1 MPGTFRLKKKR
12 LDHLLTERGL
22 AESGAQAQRLV
33 MAGLV
38 YVNGQKCDKPGT
50 SVHSDAEIEVR
61 EKLRYVSRGG
71 LKLEG
76 ALAHFPFD
84 AQGAVCLDVG
94 ASTGGFT
101 DCLLQQGAVKVY
113 AVDVG
118 RRQLHY
124 RLRQDGRV
132 VNLERIHIRDL
143 SRLQVP
149 NDVDALTIDV
159 SFISLTKVLPM
170 AWKFLRSGGW
180 CVALIKPQFE
190 AERKQVGKG
199 GVIRDEHVRRA
210 CVDKVTAL
218 AGTLEGA
225 EVLGV
230 IESPI
235 HGPKGNVEF
244 LLALRKAGSGYPPA

>member
-1 MPGTFRLKKKR
+1 
-12 LDHLLTERGL
+12 
-22 AESGAQAQRLV
+22 
-33 MAGLV
+33 
-38 YVNGQKCDKPGT
+38 
-50 SVHSDAEIEVR
+50 
-61 EKLRYVSRGG
+61 
-71 LKLEG
+71 
-76 ALAHFPFD
+76 
-84 AQGAVCLDVG
+84 
-94 ASTGGFT
+94 
-101 DCLLQQGAVKVY
+101 
-113 AVDVG
+113 
-118 RRQLHY
+118 
-124 RLRQDGRV
+124 
-132 VNLERIHIRDL
+132 
-143 SRLQVP
+143 VP